1 MFMGSCANN
10 LAALLADFLFYYREC
25 LSHERERLEENSE
38 RRLEIFKELVNGYT
52 KNPDEE
58 EKFKDQSCSE
68 QAGPLVFL
76 LTFPLKL
83 FWFLLIFMG
92 WDPLSGL
99 DRRIISRMFSKAV
112 SSARR

>member
-25 LSHERERLEENSE
+25 LFHECERLEENSE

-68 QAGPLVFL
+68 QAGPLVFFIDFSPEAVL
-76 LTFPLKL
+76 VFTNFYGVGS
-83 FWFLLIFMG
+83 LI
-92 WDPLSGL
+92 
-99 DRRIISRMFSKAV
+99 RIRQKDYFKDV
-112 SSARR
+112 F